1 MCSTCK
7 NVNNNRQVIALIH
20 CFFNQKCNTTKRKKK
35 KKVKVKEEALPV
47 NGSHTA
53 AGCPKSHFYRND
65 RKTNCK
71 THLWYNFKIV
81 KHSEGMPFDCI
92 EMILTI
98 FMKFL
103 PHHTGLFLS
112 STLCIA
118 PLAPR
123 EHFQNH
129 RIFFHRQE

>member
-1 MCSTCK
+1 MCSKCK
-7 NVNNNRQVIALIH
+7 NVNNNRQLIASIH
-20 CFFNQKCNTTKRKKK
+20 CIFNQKHNEKKK
-35 KKVKVKEEALPV
+35 KKVKEEALPV

-53 AGCPKSHFYRND
+53 AGSPKSHFYKND
-65 RKTNCK
+65 RKQIVK

>member
-1 MCSTCK
+1 MAAIPRLDVLKAISTETIEK
-7 NVNNNRQVIALIH
+7 QIV
-20 CFFNQKCNTTKRKKK
+20 
-35 KKVKVKEEALPV
+35 
-47 NGSHTA
+47 
-53 AGCPKSHFYRND
+53 
-65 RKTNCK
+65 K